1 VVESWATQAQKHKK
15 KRKKGEW
22 RSAAC
27 KHLVED
33 ICLLPATPYITTM
46 VLAELGNKIT
56 NALRQMN
63 NVTVIDEAA
72 VDSMLKEIGNA
83 LVLADVNVP
92 LVAKLKA
99 NIKKRISLE
108 EVAAGL
114 NKRKIIKQV

>member
-1 VVESWATQAQKHKK
+1 
-15 KRKKGEW
+15 
-22 RSAAC
+22 
-27 KHLVED
+27 
-33 ICLLPATPYITTM
+33 M

-63 NVTVIDEAA
+63 TATVIDEAA

-92 LVAKLKA
+92 LVARLKS

-108 EVAAGL
+108 EIASGL
-114 NKRKIIKQV
+114 NKRKIIKQVRGSNTKAIHKHI